1 MTLHEAIIEF
11 KELIGKA
18 KADLTPVQ
26 YGVLLGSVLNEVGEA
41 LGDAYTVIE
50 VKKGIK
56 NE

>member
-41 LGDAYTVIE
+41 LGDEYTVIE
-50 VKKGIK
+50 VKK
-56 NE
+56 E